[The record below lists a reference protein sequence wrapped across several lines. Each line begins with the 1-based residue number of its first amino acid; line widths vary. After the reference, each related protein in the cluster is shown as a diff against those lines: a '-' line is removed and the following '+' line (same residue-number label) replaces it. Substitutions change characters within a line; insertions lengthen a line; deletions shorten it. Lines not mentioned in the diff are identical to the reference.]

1 MDELVH
7 HSWQYYS
14 LIHKKCHPRTYHS
27 DNNYHTTLNIIFK
40 VLMLFWVQ
48 NDMLDKKKSYYSN
61 WLPTV
66 IRQNSVIVRHAISTR
81 QLANPS

>member
-1 MDELVH
+1 
-7 HSWQYYS
+7 
-14 LIHKKCHPRTYHS
+14 
-27 DNNYHTTLNIIFK
+27 
-40 VLMLFWVQ
+40 MLFWVQ

-66 IRQNSVIVRHAISTR
+66 IRQNSVVVRHAISTR